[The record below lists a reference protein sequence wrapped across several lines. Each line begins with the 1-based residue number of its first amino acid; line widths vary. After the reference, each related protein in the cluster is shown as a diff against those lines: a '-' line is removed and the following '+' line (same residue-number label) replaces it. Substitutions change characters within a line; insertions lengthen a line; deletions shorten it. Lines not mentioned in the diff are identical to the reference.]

1 MVKFGDI
8 WLAPKQGTDAAL
20 AMAMGHVILKEFH
33 LSGASDYFRDYVRRY
48 TDMPMLVLLKE
59 RDGRHVPDHFLRASH
74 LDGALGEQN
83 NPDWKTLVYDEDSG
97 DLVAP
102 NGSIGFR
109 WGEGAV
115 NGGEKVGRWN
125 LEARDGGSGRD
136 ITPRLSL
143 IDQADAVVGVGFP
156 YFGGEHDEL
165 LTRNVP
171 ARRIRLADGTDALV
185 ATVYDLQ
192 MANYGLDRGLG
203 GGNVATS
210 YDDDVPY
217 TPAWQE
223 KHTSVPRAQVI
234 QVAREFAQNAH
245 DTQGKSMVIVGAGLN
260 HWYHMDMIYRGIINM
275 LMMCGCVG
283 KSGGG
288 WALRGPGKAAAAV
301 RLAPLAFASD
311 WRARRAR

>member
-1 MVKFGDI
+1 MTRTVAI
-8 WLAPKQGTDAAL
+8 WSRPTAASASAGARARSTAARRSAAGT
-20 AMAMGHVILKEFH
+20 
-33 LSGASDYFRDYVRRY
+33 
-48 TDMPMLVLLKE
+48 
-59 RDGRHVPDHFLRASH
+59 
-74 LDGALGEQN
+74 
-83 NPDWKTLVYDEDSG
+83 WK
-97 DLVAP
+97 
-102 NGSIGFR
+102 
-109 WGEGAV
+109 
-115 NGGEKVGRWN
+115 
-125 LEARDGGSGRD
+125 RDGGSGRD

-165 LTRNVP
+165 LTRVP

-260 HWYHMDMIYRGIINM
+260 HWYHMDMIYE
-275 LMMCGCVG
+275 
-283 KSGGG
+283 
-288 WALRGPGKAAAAV
+288 
-301 RLAPLAFASD
+301 ASSTC
-311 WRARRAR
+311 